1 MASATPR
8 FSLRRTTR
16 ISAAD
21 LALLTRQLAT
31 LVAAALPPEEALDA
45 GARQSEKPALS
56 NLMSG
61 VRSKV
66 MEGHS
71 LAEAMKTFPGC
82 FTRLYCVM
90 VAAGETSG
98 HLDTVL
104 NRLAD
109 YTEQRQQMRR
119 RIQQALI
126 YPCVLTVVAIA
137 VVSIL
142 LSVVVHKV
150 VEQFIHMEQA
160 LPLSTRVLMG
170 LSDMVRSAGPWIA
183 IALVVG
189 ALVARALL
197 KQETRRLAYHRRQ
210 LGVPVIGCILRG
222 LNTARYA
229 RTLSILNASAVPL
242 LQAMRI
248 SGDVMSNDY
257 ARHRLSQAT
266 EVVREGVSMHKAL
279 EQTALFPPM
288 MRHMIASGE
297 RSGELDSM
305 LERAADNQDREFNAQ
320 MSMAL
325 GLFEPLLVV
334 TMAAVVLFIVLAS
347 MVVPSLMGNK
357 GKADRQKAVSDI
369 VALESALDM
378 YRLDNQRYPSTE
390 QGLTALVK
398 KPVIQTE
405 PKNYQP
411 DGYIRRL
418 PQDPWGADYQL

>member
-1 MASATPR
+1 MALFHYQALDERGKRCRGSQEADSARHARQLLRERGLTPLALSEGQGGGRASATQR
-8 FSLRRTTR
+8 FLLRRTTR

-31 LVAAALPPEEALDA
+31 LVAAALPLEEALDA
-45 GARQSEKPALS
+45 VARQSEKPALS

-71 LAEAMKTFPGC
+71 LAEAMKAFPGC
-82 FTRLYCVM
+82 FSRLYCAM

-109 YTEQRQQMRR
+109 YTEQRQQMRS

-142 LSVVVHKV
+142 LSVVVPKV
-150 VEQFIHMEQA
+150 VEQFIHMKQV

-170 LSDMVRSAGPWIA
+170 MSDLVRSAGPWLA
-183 IALVVG
+183 IALIVG
-189 ALVARALL
+189 AIIARSLL
-197 KQETRRLAYHRRQ
+197 KQETRRLAYHRRL
-210 LGVPVIGCILRG
+210 LGVPVVGRILRG

-266 EVVREGVSMHKAL
+266 EAVREGVSLHKAL

-334 TMAAVVLFIVLAS
+334 SMAAVVLFIVLAILQPLLQLNTMMS
-347 MVVPSLMGNK
+347 M
-357 GKADRQKAVSDI
+357 
-369 VALESALDM
+369 
-378 YRLDNQRYPSTE
+378 
-390 QGLTALVK
+390 
-398 KPVIQTE
+398 
-405 PKNYQP
+405 
-411 DGYIRRL
+411 
-418 PQDPWGADYQL
+418 

>member
-1 MASATPR
+1 MALFHYQAFNEHGKRCRGSQEADSARHARQLLRERGLTPLALSEGQGSGDASATPH
-8 FSLRRTTR
+8 FLLRCTTR

-31 LVAAALPPEEALDA
+31 LVAAALPLEEALDA
-45 GARQSEKPALS
+45 VARQSEKPALS

-71 LAEAMKTFPGC
+71 LAEAMKAFPGC
-82 FTRLYCVM
+82 FTRLYCAM

-109 YTEQRQQMRR
+109 YTEQRQQMRS

-142 LSVVVHKV
+142 LSVVVPKV
-150 VEQFIHMEQA
+150 VEQFIHMKQV

-170 LSDMVRSAGPWIA
+170 LSDMVRSAGPWIV

-189 ALVARALL
+189 ALVARVLL

-210 LGVPVIGCILRG
+210 LGVPVIGRILRG

-266 EVVREGVSMHKAL
+266 EAVREGVSLHKAL

-334 TMAAVVLFIVLAS
+334 TMAAVVLFIVLAILQPLLQLNTMMS
-347 MVVPSLMGNK
+347 M
-357 GKADRQKAVSDI
+357 
-369 VALESALDM
+369 
-378 YRLDNQRYPSTE
+378 
-390 QGLTALVK
+390 
-398 KPVIQTE
+398 
-405 PKNYQP
+405 
-411 DGYIRRL
+411 
-418 PQDPWGADYQL
+418 